1 MIEAINSERGRA
13 WRRLKNRMN
22 KGKREVSREAFK
34 PEKKWK
40 MLYLRSEK
48 LKRAKQLGFDY
59 PLKSSRQILDRA
71 LHQDKND

>member
-1 MIEAINSERGRA
+1 MNMERGRA
-13 WRRLKNRMN
+13 WRRLQHRMS
-22 KGKREVSREAFK
+22 KGKSETSLEIFK

-48 LKRAKQLGFDY
+48 LKRAKQLGFEY
-59 PLKSSRQILDRA
+59 PVKNSRQVLDQA

>member
-1 MIEAINSERGRA
+1 
-13 WRRLKNRMN
+13 MN
-22 KGKREVSREAFK
+22 KGKSGVFREVCK

-59 PLKSSRQILDRA
+59 PLKSSRQLLDQA

>member
-1 MIEAINSERGRA
+1 MSTDRGRA
-13 WRRLKNRMN
+13 WRRLQNRMN
-22 KGKREVSREAFK
+22 QGKNEGSMEIFK

-59 PLKSSRQILDRA
+59 PMRTSRQVLDRE
-71 LHQDKND
+71 LDQDWHD

>member
-1 MIEAINSERGRA
+1 MNTERGRA
-13 WRRLKNRMN
+13 WRRLHNRMN
-22 KGKREVSREAFK
+22 RGKNESSLEIFK

-59 PLKSSRQILDRA
+59 PVKNSRQVLDQA
-71 LHQDKND
+71 LHQDKHD

>member
-1 MIEAINSERGRA
+1 MNTERGRA
-13 WRRLKNRMN
+13 WRRLHNRMN
-22 KGKREVSREAFK
+22 RGKNESSLEICK

-59 PLKSSRQILDRA
+59 PVKNSRQVLDQA
-71 LHQDKND
+71 LHEDKYD

>member
-1 MIEAINSERGRA
+1 MSIDRGRA
-13 WRRLKNRMN
+13 WRRLQNRMN
-22 KGKREVSREAFK
+22 KGRSEGSIEIFK

-59 PLKSSRQILDRA
+59 PVKTSRQVLDRTLDQD
-71 LHQDKND
+71 LHD